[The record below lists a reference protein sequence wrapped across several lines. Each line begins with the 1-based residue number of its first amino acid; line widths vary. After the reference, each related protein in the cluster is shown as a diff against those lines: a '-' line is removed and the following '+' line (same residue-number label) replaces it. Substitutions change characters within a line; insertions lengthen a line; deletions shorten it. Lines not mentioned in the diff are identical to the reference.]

1 MEQQNLPRGSL
12 VVAVVAVLLLLLAG
26 VVWLGFSQEMLRA
39 EVAALDR
46 AFREQPRATAPADT
60 SPEIQV
66 LTEAVGKLAAEV
78 DALAATDPAKAV
90 SRLSVDVK
98 ALAGRVD
105 VLASRV
111 EALAKVKAAA
121 PRPTKSVPA
130 RKEELPE
137 PPRPFYGP
145 GYPAWPGY

>member
-12 VVAVVAVLLLLLAG
+12 VVAAVAVLLLLLAG

-46 AFREQPRATAPADT
+46 TFREQPRAAPADT
-60 SPEIQV
+60 SSELQV

-111 EALAKVKAAA
+111 EALAKVKTAA
-121 PRPTKSVPA
+121 PRPTKPGPA

-137 PPRPFYGP
+137 PPRPYYGP